1 MQLDF
6 WLNKWQNKD
15 IGFHQEAVNQSLM
28 DFWPRL
34 DLGNQGRVLV
44 PLCGKTQDMLWLAG
58 QGHDVVGV
66 EISPIAVQEFF
77 AENRMDA
84 AHVQMEGLDHW
95 SAGTLRLI
103 CGDFFATTNAV
114 VEGVTAVF
122 DRAALIALPP
132 ELRRRYAAHLS
143 SLLPYG
149 TDMLLIAI
157 DYPPAEMDGPPF
169 SVNDHEVNA
178 LYGENYRISSLAER
192 DVLDENP
199 RFRERG
205 LTRMIERVYRLTK
218 LS

>member
-6 WLNKWQNKD
+6 WLNKWQKKD
-15 IGFHQEAVNQSLM
+15 IGFHQDAVNPSLM
-28 DFWPRL
+28 DYWPRL
-34 DLGNQGRVLV
+34 DVGNQGRVLV

-58 QGHDVVGV
+58 QGHHVVGV

-77 AENRMDA
+77 AENQLDA
-84 AHVQMEGLDHW
+84 THAQLDGLDHW
-95 SAGTLRLI
+95 SAGAVRLI
-103 CGDFFATTNAV
+103 CGDFFATTAAV
-114 VEGVTAVF
+114 VDEVMAVY

-132 ELRRRYAAHLS
+132 ELRRRYVAHLS

-149 TDMLLIAI
+149 TDILLVVI

-178 LYGENYRISSLAER
+178 LYGAEFSISMLAER

-199 RFRERG
+199 RFRQRG

-218 LS
+218 LA

>member
-15 IGFHQEAVNQSLM
+15 IGFHQEAVNQALM

-58 QGHDVVGV
+58 QGHEVVGV

-77 AENRMDA
+77 AENRLDA
-84 AHVQMEGLDHW
+84 THVQMEGIDHW
-95 SAGTLRLI
+95 SAGAVRLI
-103 CGDFFATTNAV
+103 CGDFFATTTAV
-114 VEGVTAVF
+114 VDGVTAVF

-132 ELRRRYAAHLS
+132 ELRRRYSDHLS

-149 TDMLLIAI
+149 ADMLLIAI
-157 DYPPAEMDGPPF
+157 DYQPAEMYGPPF

-178 LYGENYRISSLAER
+178 LYGENYRISLLAER

-218 LS
+218 IS

>member
-15 IGFHQEAVNQSLM
+15 IGFHQEAVNPSLM

-44 PLCGKTQDMLWLAG
+44 PLCGKTRDMLWLAE
-58 QGHDVVGV
+58 QGHHVVGV

-77 AENRMDA
+77 AENQLDA
-84 AHVQMEGLDHW
+84 TPVQLDGLDHW
-95 SAGTLRLI
+95 SAGAVRLI
-103 CGDFFATTNAV
+103 CGDFFATTAEV
-114 VEGVTAVF
+114 VDEVTAVF
-122 DRAALIALPP
+122 DRAALIALPQ
-132 ELRRRYAAHLS
+132 ELRRRYVAHLS
-143 SLLPYG
+143 SFLPYS
-149 TDMLLIAI
+149 TEMLLIAI

-178 LYGENYRISSLAER
+178 LYGADFSISMLAER

-199 RFRERG
+199 RFRQRG